1 MQSKRTKYG
10 GLPPTQQ
17 PREIPPEVIKK
28 GLPTV
33 TWHEKV
39 PWLPI
44 TEGWRQ
50 IGDEPRPS
58 IPRHKLIITKLLGLF
73 KTVKVDEL
81 VQCDH
86 VPINNDCPDHH
97 TTYDDPPLI
106 WHKLP
111 WGYVQVIKEFHYEW
125 MDREPKAT
133 QESSLI
139 KAKFPMGKS
148 TGLFTFLRETGFGS
162 LGELKSIPKS
172 EESIL
177 VQRTLLL
184 ESMERPDRRTGR

>member
-1 MQSKRTKYG
+1 MQSKHTKYG

-28 GLPTV
+28 DLPTV

-86 VPINNDCPDHH
+86 VPINNDCPNHH

-133 QESSLI
+133 QENSLI
-139 KAKFPMGKS
+139 KAKFFSP
-148 TGLFTFLRETGFGS
+148 FLERRA
-162 LGELKSIPKS
+162 
-172 EESIL
+172 L
-177 VQRTLLL
+177 VP
-184 ESMERPDRRTGR
+184 SGN